1 MTTRNTTDQ
10 DGAGAAA
17 PTGATEPISARHCV
31 TCSDQAVAVEVTRLV
46 GPGVALVR
54 PLAVAGART
63 TTMTGP
69 VADTQATQADTQTTQ
84 TTQAD
89 TQAGAGACAGI
100 DRGADAAHAEVEA
113 GGPDGA
119 GITEISVALVD
130 VGPGD
135 RVLVHAG
142 EAIAVL
148 PDPDGAA
155 PDAAACRAD

>member
-17 PTGATEPISARHCV
+17 PAGAAEPISARHCV

-69 VADTQATQADTQTTQ
+69 MADTQATQTDP
-84 TTQAD
+84 QAGG
-89 TQAGAGACAGI
+89 QAGAGACAGV
-100 DRGADAAHAEVEA
+100 DRGADAAHADAEA

-155 PDAAACRAD
+155 PDAAACRGD

>member
-10 DGAGAAA
+10 DRAGAAA
-17 PTGATEPISARHCV
+17 PTGAADPISARHCV

-69 VADTQATQADTQTTQ
+69 MADTQATQAGA
-84 TTQAD
+84 QAGG
-89 TQAGAGACAGI
+89 QAGAGACAGI
-100 DRGADAAHAEVEA
+100 DRGADAAHADAEA